1 MLAVGSVYATTT
13 SIDNGVV
20 NEVPAVSKRNVME
33 LVAVAVFGT
42 DTVSWPIWLCPEP

>member
-1 MLAVGSVYATTT
+1 MLAVWSVYATTT

-20 NEVPAVSKRNVME
+20 NEVAAVSKWNVME
-33 LVAVAVFGT
+33 FPAVAVFWT